1 MATKKGP
8 ADFRSAKSGEFVTK
22 KYAEKNP
29 STTVK
34 EHNKTATKTQTP
46 KKKK

>member
-8 ADFRSAKSGEFVTK
+8 TDYRSAKTGEFVTK

-29 STTVK
+29 STTVSERNRVAPK
-34 EHNKTATKTQTP
+34 ARP
-46 KKKK
+46 PAKKK